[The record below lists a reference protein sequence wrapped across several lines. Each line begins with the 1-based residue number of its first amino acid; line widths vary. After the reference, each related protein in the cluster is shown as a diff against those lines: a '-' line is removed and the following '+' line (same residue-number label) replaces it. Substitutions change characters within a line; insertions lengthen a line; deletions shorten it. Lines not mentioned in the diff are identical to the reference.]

1 MSVIKR
7 KEYPRIDALIRRA
20 MPQYR
25 KHSVIL
31 FDYGRFTNYGSYWDG
46 GSRTFWATANI
57 DGSGLKTVNGPAAP
71 ALFSKAE
78 PVTVEL
84 DDKTVGISTGT
95 FRGKPATVTIVATQ
109 KTANW
114 LLGK

>member
-7 KEYPRIDALIRRA
+7 KEYPRIDALLRCA
-20 MPQYR
+20 MPEYR

-57 DGSGLKTVNGPAAP
+57 DGSGLKTVHGPAAP
-71 ALFSKAE
+71 APFSNAE
-78 PVTVEL
+78 PVTVTL
-84 DDKTVGISTGT
+84 DDKTVGISAGI
-95 FRGKPATVTIVATQ
+95 FRGKTATVTIVATPR
-109 KTANW
+109 TAEW